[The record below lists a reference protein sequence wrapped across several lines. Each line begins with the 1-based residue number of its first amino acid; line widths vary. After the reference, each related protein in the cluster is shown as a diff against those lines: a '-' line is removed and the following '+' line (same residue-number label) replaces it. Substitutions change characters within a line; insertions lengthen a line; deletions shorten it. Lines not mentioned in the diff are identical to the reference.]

1 MTGLPDQLASNRAAR
16 SAARGAFDAKLAQ
29 VQADLAARGI
39 GGRMADTASTEIK
52 DALGEAAAIARES
65 KGIIAATGAALALW
79 LLRAVP
85 VDPPSAVASAGQGAW
100 SRLRRTLSA
109 PGPWLVALTFGMYS
123 GQ

>member
-1 MTGLPDQLASNRAAR
+1 VTGLPDQLASNRAAR

-39 GGRMADTASTEIK
+39 GGRVADMASTEIK

-79 LLRAVP
+79 LLRAP
-85 VDPPSAVASAGQGAW
+85 LIAFAGRRLAS
-100 SRLRRTLSA
+100 RRKTA
-109 PGPWLVALTFGMYS
+109 DVQAD
-123 GQ
+123 